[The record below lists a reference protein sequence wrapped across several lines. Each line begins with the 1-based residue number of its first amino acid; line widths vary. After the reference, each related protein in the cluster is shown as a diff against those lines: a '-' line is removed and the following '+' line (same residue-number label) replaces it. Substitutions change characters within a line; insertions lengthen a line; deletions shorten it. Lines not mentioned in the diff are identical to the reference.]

1 MVITNQRLKKETF
14 CRSWKWKLGKK
25 FMLAAKWSALIKIDF
40 EGEGERKAVQGNGS
54 WQMVD
59 SLLFSLLVNVLLSN
73 GDWPFLQNQNFFHR
87 EPFSN
92 QSLLQFFK
100 TKCNPGVIKGK
111 EFEHCNLKSHK
122 KKHKLQKIIRR
133 CRRSF
138 CWVQPN
144 LNSIQYKSIQ
154 ISSSFISIQTLS
166 TFATSIFFVR
176 RLF

>member
-1 MVITNQRLKKETF
+1 MAEKKLYPVSKNMHFEKYGYNQPTIKKRDF

-111 EFEHCNLKSHK
+111 EKEFKHCNLKSHK
-122 KKHKLQKIIRR
+122 KVKQNA
-133 CRRSF
+133 S
-138 CWVQPN
+138 QPH
-144 LNSIQYKSIQ
+144 
-154 ISSSFISIQTLS
+154 
-166 TFATSIFFVR
+166 V
-176 RLF
+176 

>member
-1 MVITNQRLKKETF
+1 MAEKKLYTVSKNIHFENIPKYGYNQPTIKKRDF
-14 CRSWKWKLGKK
+14 CRSWKWK

-100 TKCNPGVIKGK
+100 TKCSPGVIKGK
-111 EFEHCNLKSHK
+111 EFMYWNFKSHK
-122 KKHKLQKIIRR
+122 KVKQNASQLQ
-133 CRRSF
+133 
-138 CWVQPN
+138 V
-144 LNSIQYKSIQ
+144 
-154 ISSSFISIQTLS
+154 
-166 TFATSIFFVR
+166 
-176 RLF
+176 

>member
-1 MVITNQRLKKETF
+1 MAEKKLYPVSKNMHFEKYGYNQPAKKKRDF

-100 TKCNPGVIKGK
+100 TKCSPGVIRGK
-111 EFEHCNLKSHK
+111 EFKHCNLKSHK
-122 KKHKLQKIIRR
+122 KVKQNA
-133 CRRSF
+133 S
-138 CWVQPN
+138 QPH
-144 LNSIQYKSIQ
+144 
-154 ISSSFISIQTLS
+154 
-166 TFATSIFFVR
+166 V
-176 RLF
+176 